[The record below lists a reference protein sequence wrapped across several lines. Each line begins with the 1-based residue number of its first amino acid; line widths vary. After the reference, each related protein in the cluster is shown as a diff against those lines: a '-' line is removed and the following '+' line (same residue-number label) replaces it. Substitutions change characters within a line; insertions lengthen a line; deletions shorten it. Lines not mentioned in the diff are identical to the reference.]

1 LADKNSRKPSEC
13 LTLAAIFPGRRNN
26 NSRTQKLQSAAS
38 SKWEQKTERM
48 DTMTIIDIFIAALWV
63 AMFYGVARDIKKR
76 YEKQ

>member
-1 LADKNSRKPSEC
+1 MGTKK
-13 LTLAAIFPGRRNN
+13 
-26 NSRTQKLQSAAS
+26 
-38 SKWEQKTERM
+38 ERM